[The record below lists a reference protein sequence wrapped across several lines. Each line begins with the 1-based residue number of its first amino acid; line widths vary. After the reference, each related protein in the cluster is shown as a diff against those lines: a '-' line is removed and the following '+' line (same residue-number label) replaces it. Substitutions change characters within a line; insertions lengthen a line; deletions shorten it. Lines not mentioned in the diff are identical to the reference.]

1 MAKGN
6 AGLVVLGIAFIVCII
21 IIVAV
26 MKVDQVQADNTL
38 TVSGNSEISV
48 KPDVAYVYAGI
59 VTEAVT
65 AAEAQ
70 SLNAEKTNKLMEV
83 LNNFETENYNLYPK
97 YNYDKETGESSVYAY
112 RVEHSLKITVEDLED
127 VGNIADLAVKNG
139 ANKIN
144 RIDFNLI
151 DPNEAREEALKEAAE
166 MAEEKAEA
174 MAKAMGVK
182 LKDVKSVSESSYN
195 YRPYVA
201 YAESAAMDL
210 KIAPEDVEVSAS
222 VSVVYKIS

>member
-151 DPNEAREEALKEAAE
+151 DPKTKEPVQKVSAE